1 MAALSHPTAIQYN
14 KLPRSTNEH
23 NTIPKAQG
31 TTVTSIHKA

>member
-1 MAALSHPTAIQYN
+1 MAARNQPAAIQY
-14 KLPRSTNEH
+14 KVLPRMTNEH